1 MKDGRRGNRW
11 QRVRGVVGETL
22 QHGCRGELTGRRRLL
37 VQGCDRILDFDEA
50 CIRLS
55 LCDGEVREMV
65 IRGRALYCQSYHPD
79 AIVVVGEIGNVE
91 LLGKEG
97 TRED

>member
-1 MKDGRRGNRW
+1 
-11 QRVRGVVGETL
+11 
-22 QHGCRGELTGRRRLL
+22 
-37 VQGCDRILDFDEA
+37 
-50 CIRLS
+50 
-55 LCDGEVREMV
+55 MV